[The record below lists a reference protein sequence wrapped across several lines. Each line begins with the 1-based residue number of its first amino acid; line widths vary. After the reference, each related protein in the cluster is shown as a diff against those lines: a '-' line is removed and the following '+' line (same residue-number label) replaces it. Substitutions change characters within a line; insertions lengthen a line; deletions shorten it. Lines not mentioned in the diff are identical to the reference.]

1 MALWLCA
8 FIIYLLIR
16 WQGWCKEKRV
26 KLAKMVERSPFAKA
40 TRDLLE
46 DDLMLKLT
54 SKTLLFFRRQHRI
67 VEVSRERFL
76 SVLFSAF
83 IVF

>member
-1 MALWLCA
+1 
-8 FIIYLLIR
+8 
-16 WQGWCKEKRV
+16 
-26 KLAKMVERSPFAKA
+26 MVERGQFAKA

-46 DDLMLKLT
+46 DDLMLRLPI
-54 SKTLLFFRRQHRI
+54 KTLLFFRRQHRI